1 MGDTATSP
9 PFPRGAPRPT
19 SPFMSPNG
27 VIRLHGVTF
36 SQTPTGLKQ
45 DPAEDAAYFSGGNA
59 RSGDAG
65 GVGQGRGGGRGRGRE
80 GPRLGRPHPEENAA
94 PTGGGRLQEPV
105 PPSNR
110 TERSGHAWA
119 AEQVESP
126 PLCLGPPFPPPEP
139 QPRGP
144 AGCKAGQALPLGSPA
159 AATAR
164 HGSRTADFNARWTR
178 KS

>member
-94 PTGGGRLQEPV
+94 PTGGGAAAGASAPLQPHGALGPRVGRRAGGV
-105 PPSNR
+105 P
-110 TERSGHAWA
+110 
-119 AEQVESP
+119 SP
-126 PLCLGPPFPPPEP
+126 LLGPPFPSARTPA
-139 QPRGP
+139 QGPRGLQSRP
-144 AGCKAGQALPLGSPA
+144 GPPPRLSGCCHCAAWLPD
-159 AATAR
+159 R
-164 HGSRTADFNARWTR
+164 
-178 KS
+178 